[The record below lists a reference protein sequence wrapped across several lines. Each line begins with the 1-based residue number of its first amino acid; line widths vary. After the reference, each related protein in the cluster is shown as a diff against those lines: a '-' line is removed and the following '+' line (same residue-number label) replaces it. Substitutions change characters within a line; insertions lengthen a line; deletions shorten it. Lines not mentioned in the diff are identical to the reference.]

1 MGKLGFPRVYSL
13 YHIGANLF
21 RKLKKGGEG
30 EKKVFFVKIVLKYV
44 CINLNLFKEKN
55 TMKKLLI
62 LLAAC
67 ALGIA
72 YTAPV
77 IAADWEFYGSARM
90 STFWE
95 DKSKETTAQ
104 GQFDDEDLT
113 WDLQSNSRIGATVSS
128 GAIAGQFEYGRD
140 PNLRLLY
147 GTWNFGAGTLLVGQD
162 YTPIAYFI
170 SNQVWNTD
178 ADLLGFGS
186 SYDGRNPQLKVMMKG
201 FSLALVKPNV
211 TSATGLVSTETDT
224 TIPKIVASYD
234 FNLGAFALH
243 LIGGYNSHDDVV
255 VVGTTEREYSIDSYI
270 YGVGFK
276 FSPGPFYVNGN
287 IYSGKNPN
295 NFGLT
300 DQCQCTQAV
309 GAVYSPATD
318 SIEDADTLGYALVV
332 GFKASDMVAFEAG
345 YGIVKDEID
354 AGAVTYES
362 DVTAYY
368 VNATINLAKGFFIVP
383 EVGKIDYGDT
393 EVTGQSDN
401 PQGEITYVGAKWQ
414 VNF

>member
-1 MGKLGFPRVYSL
+1 
-13 YHIGANLF
+13 
-21 RKLKKGGEG
+21 
-30 EKKVFFVKIVLKYV
+30 
-44 CINLNLFKEKN
+44 
-55 TMKKLLI
+55 
-62 LLAAC
+62 
-67 ALGIA
+67 
-72 YTAPV
+72 
-77 IAADWEFYGSARM
+77 M
-90 STFWE
+90 STFWD

-128 GAIAGQFEYGRD
+128 GDIAGRFEYGRD

-147 GTWNFGAGTLLVGQD
+147 GTWNFGAGKLLVGQD
-162 YTPIAYFI
+162 FTPTAFFI

-178 ADLLGFGS
+178 TDLLGFGS
-186 SYDGRNPQLKVMMKG
+186 SYDGRHPQLKLTMKG

-211 TSATGLVSTETDT
+211 TSATGLVTTETDT

-234 FNLGAFALH
+234 LNLGAFVLH

-270 YGVGFK
+270 YGAGFK

-287 IYSGKNPN
+287 VFSGKNPN

-300 DQCQCTQAV
+300 SECQCAQAI
-309 GAVYSPATD
+309 GAVYAPATD

-332 GFKASDMVAFEAG
+332 GFKSSDMLTFEAG
-345 YGIVKDEID
+345 YGTVKDEID
-354 AGAVTYES
+354 VGAVTYES

-368 VNATINLAKGFFIVP
+368 VNATINLAKGVFIVP
-383 EVGKIDYGDT
+383 EAGKIDYGDT
-393 EVTGQSDN
+393 EVTGQPDN
-401 PQGEITYVGAKWQ
+401 PQGEITYIGAKWQ
-414 VNF
+414 INF